1 MKKTV
6 FCTAVLILAAV
17 FLILILSSKER
28 KTGTDIAGQQIP
40 GYLLVC
46 GWETSSE
53 KIRMES
59 IVIPDEFSEVYSQYN
74 EIQKSQ
80 GFDLS
85 SHRGEKAVLVTCP
98 ITNYEDRDDVYA
110 ELILS
115 DTNLIGAALVSDS
128 SDGFVKPLKN
138 TKTEKGY

>member
-6 FCTAVLILAAV
+6 FCTAVLIPAAV
-17 FLILILSSKER
+17 FLILILSLKES
-28 KTGTDIAGQQIP
+28 KTGTDLAVQQIP

-59 IVIPDEFSEVYSQYN
+59 IVIPNEFSEVYSQYN
-74 EIQKSQ
+74 GIQQSQ

-98 ITNYEDRDDVYA
+98 VTNYEGRDDVYA

-115 DTNLIGAALVSDS
+115 GTNLIGAALVSDS

>member
-115 DTNLIGAALVSDS
+115 GTNLIGVALVSDS

>member
-115 DTNLIGAALVSDS
+115 GTNLIGAALVSDS